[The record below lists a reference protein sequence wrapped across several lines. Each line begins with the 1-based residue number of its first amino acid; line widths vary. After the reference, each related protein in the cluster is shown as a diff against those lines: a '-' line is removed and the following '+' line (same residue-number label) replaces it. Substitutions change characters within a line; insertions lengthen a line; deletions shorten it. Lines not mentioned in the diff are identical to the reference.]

1 MFGRKDTKQGLP
13 STRTD
18 VEVMELETTEEKTVD
33 TAQREDNGVAL
44 LRRED
49 MQRSS
54 SASGR
59 AGALL
64 GRGCRFEG
72 KLTFEGTVQI
82 EGEFIGDIDSPGHLI
97 VSEGAR
103 IEGSLNVASA
113 DISGDVHAKITTA
126 GALELRSTAKVVG
139 ELTVAALVIE
149 RGARFEGQ
157 VKMTE

>member
-1 MFGRKDTKQGLP
+1 MGSRFCDVRICSGHRLLHLEPVP
-13 STRTD
+13 SW
-18 VEVMELETTEEKTVD
+18 V
-33 TAQREDNGVAL
+33 
-44 LRRED
+44 
-49 MQRSS
+49 
-54 SASGR
+54 
-59 AGALL
+59 GAV
-64 GRGCRFEG
+64 FEG

-82 EGEFIGDIDSPGHLI
+82 EASLSAILTPGHLI

>member
-13 STRTD
+13 ATRTD

-54 SASGR
+54 SASPR